1 MKKFIIFVLSLIV
14 PAAAYSQ
21 AQIDTKKVKIADF
34 TQKTTKVV
42 LTGNMLHDA
51 SLKNQIS
58 ARWNISP
65 FEFCTLSEYETI
77 KTDSNYYFLVTTDG
91 QFKKE
96 TEANLKF
103 ITLVKGGQESLNE
116 MIEVISFP
124 FACAN
129 EPSGREYIFLPT
141 ILDMIQIH
149 ATKSMENDILGYTG
163 LPNYSMNIAKSGDMT
178 IVFSSSDLSSEITP
192 EVMDAYFDENI
203 LVLDEDDADEYL
215 SPDKSNT
222 LVSYVVAPTDSKPGS
237 YCYKMLFETGSG
249 TLYYFR
255 KHKISKKAG
264 VGFLAE
270 DIKRICTP
278 RRK

>member
-222 LVSYVVAPTDSKPGS
+222 LVSYVVAPTDAKPGS

>member
-42 LTGNMLHDA
+42 LTGNILHDA

-192 EVMDAYFDENI
+192 EVMDACFDENI

-222 LVSYVVAPTDSKPGS
+222 LVSYVVAPTDAKPGS

>member
-163 LPNYSMNIAKSGDMT
+163 LPN
-178 IVFSSSDLSSEITP
+178 
-192 EVMDAYFDENI
+192 
-203 LVLDEDDADEYL
+203 
-215 SPDKSNT
+215 
-222 LVSYVVAPTDSKPGS
+222 
-237 YCYKMLFETGSG
+237 
-249 TLYYFR
+249 
-255 KHKISKKAG
+255 
-264 VGFLAE
+264 
-270 DIKRICTP
+270 
-278 RRK
+278 